1 MAIRTD
7 AALPHASAPERS
19 LFPLVAAVLAV
30 WFLIVLGLG
39 AEGAFE
45 SAPGHPP
52 LPVLVAI
59 LAPVLLFGLAYRA
72 LPAVR
77 AYAQGLDLRLVTAM
91 QAWRVLG
98 GMFLALYAFGVL
110 PGAFAWPAGAG
121 DMAVGVAAVVVLRAM
136 LKNAPTWRSQVWW
149 LNVAGIADFVG
160 AVGTGVLTSN
170 PALGLLAGGA
180 AQASLGALPLSLVP
194 TFAVPLWTILH
205 VVAFLQLRRLRR
217 AADDGP

>member
-149 LNVAGIADFVG
+149 LNVASIADFVG

-170 PALGLLAGGA
+170 PALGLLAGGR
-180 AQASLGALPLSLVP
+180 P
-194 TFAVPLWTILH
+194 
-205 VVAFLQLRRLRR
+205 RRRSAPCR
-217 AADDGP
+217 